1 MASESVYQV
10 LADTVLVLHF
20 GVVVFLIGGL
30 MFVVAGNVLRWR
42 WVNRLWFRLAHV
54 AAIGFVVAQAW
65 LGELCP
71 LTTLESW
78 LRVQAGTASY
88 SESFIEHWVHR
99 LLYYELP
106 SWAFTCAYTVFGLLV
121 LAAWWYFP
129 PQCKRRLTSS
139 CSRRLDAV
147 PSNQDDCGASD
158 LRR

>member
-1 MASESVYQV
+1 MTELMYQV

-20 GVVVFLIGGL
+20 GIVVFLIGGL
-30 MFVVAGNVLRWR
+30 MVIVAGNVLRWR
-42 WVNRLWFRLAHV
+42 WVNGLWFRLAHV
-54 AAIGFVVAQAW
+54 ATIGFVVAQAW
-65 LGELCP
+65 LGKFCP

-88 SESFIEHWVHR
+88 NESFVEHWVHR

-106 SWAFTCAYTVFGLLV
+106 LWVFTCAYTVFGLLV
-121 LAAWWYFP
+121 LAAWWHFP
-129 PQCKRRLTSS
+129 PQHKRRLTSS

-147 PSNQDDCGASD
+147 PSGQDGGGAAE